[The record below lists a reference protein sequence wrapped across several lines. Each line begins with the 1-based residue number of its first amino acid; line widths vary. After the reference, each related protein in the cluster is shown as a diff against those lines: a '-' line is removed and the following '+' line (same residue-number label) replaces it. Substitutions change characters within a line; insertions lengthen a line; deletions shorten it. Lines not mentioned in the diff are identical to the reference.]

1 MNDIKKMFSH
11 KGKSSK
17 LIGNL
22 RSKVYEELYNHI
34 SEKQKNKELDYHG
47 DYLGDNELAKNIY
60 TKKYFLKDFILTRYT
75 PSFPIIGPIQ

>member
-1 MNDIKKMFSH
+1 MFEH

-34 SEKQKNKELDYHG
+34 SENKNKELDYHG
-47 DYLGDNELAKNIY
+47 DYLGDNELAKKY
-60 TKKYFLKDFILTRYT
+60 LYKKIFLKRFR
-75 PSFPIIGPIQ
+75 